1 MRRLRDILTAHP
13 RLLFMGINPS
23 LRSAEVGHH
32 FAGRG
37 NPFWRLLHEAG
48 LVPVRLTYAEE
59 DRLRDFGLALVSLCP
74 RPTRTA
80 AELRPEEIERG
91 IRTVRRKIAR
101 LRPTVVAFV
110 GVGIYRGFFGNAG
123 AAGPGPKPESISGAK
138 VFVLPNP
145 SGLNASFPGFKDKL
159 IWFERLREF
168 VDSVTGS
175 AIELDAHPRHRD

>member
-37 NPFWRLLHEAG
+37 NPFWRLLYEAR

-110 GVGIYRGFFGNAG
+110 GVGIYRGFFLAG
-123 AAGPGPKPESISGAK
+123 QARPGRGPSRRRFPGPRSSCSPIRAGSTRAFPASRISS
-138 VFVLPNP
+138 
-145 SGLNASFPGFKDKL
+145 SGS
-159 IWFERLREF
+159 
-168 VDSVTGS
+168 SGS
-175 AIELDAHPRHRD
+175 ANSSTR